1 MMAEETPRRRI
12 ARPEDAAERMAA
24 LHRAG
29 VRHFILDMPGSVETR
44 FEQLEGFAAEGRPL
58 FARMTG

>member
-1 MMAEETPRRRI
+1 MMAEETPCRRI

-29 VRHFILDMPGSVETR
+29 VRHFILDMPGSVEER
-44 FEQLEGFAAEGRPL
+44 FEHWKGSSPKSGHCLRE
-58 FARMTG
+58 